1 MEQQITIKAL
11 RKNLKSWGRFWRSKE
26 SIQGYATTS
35 ISERSD
41 QTFSNR
47 NHSENIFVPQMIEE
61 LTNLMS
67 QLRPECIRALRARYI
82 HEVPLKEAAILLGF
96 ESKRSAE
103 FWLVKAERE
112 ILSKIEF

>member
-1 MEQQITIKAL
+1 LEQQITIKEL
-11 RKNLKSWGRFWRSKE
+11 RKNLKMWGRFWRSKE
-26 SIQGYATTS
+26 TIQGFATTS
-35 ISERSD
+35 INERSD

-47 NHSENIFVPQMIEE
+47 NHSENIFVPHMIEA
-61 LTNLMS
+61 LTHKMS

-82 HEVPLKEAAILLGF
+82 HEAPLKEAAILLGF

-112 ILSKIEF
+112 MLSQM